1 MDNWLISSALS
12 YLFID
17 MNSSHNFQIQFTV
30 ISSCNY
36 LQSPQ
41 MFDMKSVLCQV
52 TRSASLT
59 FDISFL
65 LCYDSV
71 FILRSTLK

>member
-41 MFDMKSVLCQV
+41 MFDMNLCQV
-52 TRSASLT
+52 SRSASLT

-71 FILRSTLK
+71 SILRSTLK